1 MVAFLLI
8 TISIKMR
15 PSISNDI
22 IRHQTVANTTEDEE
36 GKVIAIL
43 VKAKYLNYMRLIDNN
58 FFSTGITNEWGTL
71 IVTRDAYYSIIS
83 SNIPTNDQE
92 ICAGCKKAILSDSA
106 EQNYEIPLPS
116 ELNTTIWTWEMC
128 HVPCPSFRFRTLFTE
143 Y

>member
-58 FFSTGITNEWGTL
+58 FFSTGITNE
-71 IVTRDAYYSIIS
+71 
-83 SNIPTNDQE
+83 
-92 ICAGCKKAILSDSA
+92 
-106 EQNYEIPLPS
+106 
-116 ELNTTIWTWEMC
+116 
-128 HVPCPSFRFRTLFTE
+128 
-143 Y
+143 